1 MRGKVGGEQVAFWQL
16 SVFILSYSQR
26 LFSET
31 PFASLCAPTRRL
43 TMELRNGIH
52 TLDAYR
58 PTFDPHLDIATVVFS
73 HVQCVKTRH
82 SLALVSKLWRDA
94 SKPAAAYPL
103 EFDFDA
109 FPDMVAG
116 SGFSALMTRSIRVIG
131 LLDND
136 EALSLPYERVVG
148 LLGETA
154 KDVCE
159 YSARWGSVRLL
170 KWERE
175 NKLDW
180 SEQTCHHAALN
191 GHLPA
196 LQYLHENG
204 CPWDKYTCAYAVTK
218 GHLPALQYLHE
229 NGCPWDGYTCY
240 YAAHK
245 NTGTACST
253 RWITSA
259 RSGSITPRGTR
270 ITSQMKC
277 RLPKILATYVSKP
290 STFPTSGPTHLNDH
304 VINNQ
309 NSIPGVPPASA
320 SACSRAS
327 LAAARRALTSS
338 GSSPTIP
345 RLCVRTLRSCTKY
358 FSPSRARSSYPAH
371 SAKWCMTMDAAT
383 DTFKDAVPGPC
394 CRMYTNPSHMA
405 FWFSV
410 MPSPCK

>member
-1 MRGKVGGEQVAFWQL
+1 M
-16 SVFILSYSQR
+16 S
-26 LFSET
+26 
-31 PFASLCAPTRRL
+31 APDTRQP
-43 TMELRNGIH
+43 I
-52 TLDAYR
+52 
-58 PTFDPHLDIATVVFS
+58 FDPGMDVATVVFS
-73 HVQCVKTRH
+73 HVRCVKTRH

-204 CPWDKYTCAYAVTK
+204 CPWDQWACCQAAVN

-229 NGCPWDGYTCY
+229 NGCPWNKWTCKYVADVGHLPVLQYLHENGCPWDWDTCY
-240 YAAHK
+240 YAAYNKHWDCLQYAVD
-245 NTGTACST
+245 N
-253 RWITSA
+253 
-259 RSGSITPRGTR
+259 
-270 ITSQMKC
+270 KC
-277 RLPKILATYVSKP
+277 PMWEEYAKKYAK
-290 STFPTSGPTHLNDH
+290 HL
-304 VINNQ
+304 
-309 NSIPGVPPASA
+309 
-320 SACSRAS
+320 R
-327 LAAARRALTSS
+327 
-338 GSSPTIP
+338 
-345 RLCVRTLRSCTKY
+345 
-358 FSPSRARSSYPAH
+358 
-371 SAKWCMTMDAAT
+371 
-383 DTFKDAVPGPC
+383 
-394 CRMYTNPSHMA
+394 
-405 FWFSV
+405 
-410 MPSPCK
+410 